1 MVSRKQV
8 TRSRHAGTHARSGKN
23 HAGPRHAASRHGRGT
38 ETPTA
43 RRPLSTPRPDNS
55 PVNGRAR
62 AQEHDAFLLPPSV
75 SAWQTMMRAS
85 QTQAFGVALIIALA
99 TSSLVATVAP
109 PVAQTHTTHTPPSPD
124 AGVTSAPQNPPA
136 AQPERRPTAP
146 VIAHAAVPRSEQP
159 DRLDRV
165 PIRARHR
172 ESPVSQPN
180 LEAPTDDPDL
190 EAALNELDRQADRD
204 QAWASPNPGTAP
216 IPEPLC
222 PTDCGD
228 TKRGAPDNGR

>member
-1 MVSRKQV
+1 VSM
-8 TRSRHAGTHARSGKN
+8 RHAGAHARSGN
-23 HAGPRHAASRHGRGT
+23 DHAGPRHAAARRGRGT
-38 ETPTA
+38 KTPTA
-43 RRPLSTPRPDNS
+43 
-55 PVNGRAR
+55 GRALSAPRLDDSAVKSR
-62 AQEHDAFLLPPSV
+62 AQTREPGAFLPSPSA
-75 SAWQTMMRAS
+75 SAWQTIMCAA
-85 QTQAFGVALIIALA
+85 QTQAFGVALLIALA

-109 PVAQTHTTHTPPSPD
+109 RGAQTQTTHTPPSPD
-124 AGVTSAPQNPPA
+124 AGVASAPQNPPA

-165 PIRARHR
+165 PIRARHS

-222 PTDCGD
+222 PPDCGD

>member
-1 MVSRKQV
+1 MVSREHV
-8 TRSRHAGTHARSGKN
+8 THSRHAGAH
-23 HAGPRHAASRHGRGT
+23 GPRHAASGRDRGT
-38 ETPTA
+38 KTRTA
-43 RRPLSTPRPDNS
+43 SRALSAPHLDDS
-55 PVNGRAR
+55 AVKSR
-62 AQEHDAFLLPPSV
+62 AQTQEPRAFLLSPST
-75 SAWQTMMRAS
+75 SAWQTIMRAA
-85 QTQAFGVALIIALA
+85 QTRAFAVALLIALA

-109 PVAQTHTTHTPPSPD
+109 RGAQTQTTHTPPSPP

-165 PIRARHR
+165 PTQARHS

-204 QAWASPNPGTAP
+204 QAWASQNPGTAP
-216 IPEPLC
+216 MPEPLC
-222 PTDCGD
+222 PPDCGD
-228 TKRGAPDNGR
+228 TKRGGPDNGR